1 MTTTMNHRQQVLV
14 LLAFTILA
22 AILSTTLGF
31 LAPSTSTSRSHVLLS
46 AVNNNNV
53 GTKADFEYQ
62 ELKIVLQAMKEQ
74 DVVSARLKD
83 YKQTELEG
91 YVKKIVNRRPSSIPL
106 NEMGQHLPGTE
117 WRLAFTTQAL
127 TNESLPKDALI
138 KMTFHDASHVD
149 YGLEFTKTLG
159 LKRLAA
165 KSSYTVDVSTYIVY
179 YCSQAL
185 SSIRFR

>member
-1 MTTTMNHRQQVLV
+1 VEN
-14 LLAFTILA
+14 
-22 AILSTTLGF
+22 
-31 LAPSTSTSRSHVLLS
+31 
-46 AVNNNNV
+46 
-53 GTKADFEYQ
+53 KADFEYQ
-62 ELKIVLQAMKEQ
+62 ELKIVLQAMKKQ

-91 YVKKIVNRRPSSIPL
+91 YVRKIVNRRPSSIPL
-106 NEMGQHLPGTE
+106 CEMGQHLPGTE

-149 YGLEFTKTLG
+149 YGLEFSKTFG

-165 KSSYTVDVSTYIVY
+165 KSSYTVDVST
-179 YCSQAL
+179 
-185 SSIRFR
+185 